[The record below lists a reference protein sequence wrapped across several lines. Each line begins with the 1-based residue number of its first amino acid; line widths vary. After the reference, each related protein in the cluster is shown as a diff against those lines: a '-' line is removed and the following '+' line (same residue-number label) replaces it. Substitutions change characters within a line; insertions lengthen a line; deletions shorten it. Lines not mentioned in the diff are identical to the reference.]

1 MRWLPSYTTDV
12 PTDLRVI
19 ANQRTVESI
28 ECEVEKKT
36 EPPHKDEILKALCN
50 QVSALPR
57 YSKGDMKPMQNS
69 DNTIKQCLIYF
80 NGKRSSSER
89 IKESPQVISMLR
101 QRDRMFRKTGFFIKK
116 RALKERSCFTR
127 ESKASEH
134 KIGVCT
140 RVLIHNRV
148 QGRKG
153 VMTECEKTVNQYE
166 NDSYT
171 EGSEAETDKGD
182 NLDSDSHDDKNV
194 DGGWAWVVLAGST
207 VLFCVFGSTMKGFG
221 VFFNGFIDEFGA
233 SSSIT
238 AVIPGVL
245 QGTYSLFTLP
255 VLTIG
260 LRYFTTRQF
269 CIVTGLL
276 ASAAFISC
284 SFIETVHILI
294 ITNGVMIGAAFSLCH
309 GPLLYL
315 ISLYFVKRRNLAQ
328 AIVVAGFSFGG
339 FVFPPVYTYL
349 IKEYG
354 LRGGTLITGGIQLN
368 VVAIALLLRP
378 KRLKA
383 QEDVEILM
391 EDQTNDDIKKA
402 NSLYQLPTKD
412 STDKTSHQLL
422 LGNNDRERSYSE
434 SLTYPMIDN
443 VNGLKINS
451 FSSQH
456 LGVTEHSG
464 SFNKFLNQISNSNIT
479 RVLGESGVVSMSLS
493 ELRVDTFKSCDSV
506 ESNVTLNCSNR
517 LKFFVDCTVFHHWF
531 MCVFLFV
538 YCFGSIGSAYV
549 IIFIA
554 PFAKDNGVSPERV
567 ASLVSIVNACDF
579 TGRLVNG
586 LITDRKILKNHQS
599 ILITLSITTV
609 CLALSPLYT
618 EYWHFVLLAVIAG
631 FCAGGI
637 FAMTPS
643 VVADFLGI
651 DNFRSAMGILVLG
664 QGVTLGCSAPFIGYL
679 RDVTGTYIT
688 SFLFMAGCEF
698 IAVVVFTCGLLV
710 KQKSL
715 R

>member
-1 MRWLPSYTTDV
+1 
-12 PTDLRVI
+12 
-19 ANQRTVESI
+19 
-28 ECEVEKKT
+28 
-36 EPPHKDEILKALCN
+36 
-50 QVSALPR
+50 
-57 YSKGDMKPMQNS
+57 
-69 DNTIKQCLIYF
+69 
-80 NGKRSSSER
+80 
-89 IKESPQVISMLR
+89 
-101 QRDRMFRKTGFFIKK
+101 
-116 RALKERSCFTR
+116 
-127 ESKASEH
+127 
-134 KIGVCT
+134 
-140 RVLIHNRV
+140 
-148 QGRKG
+148 
-153 VMTECEKTVNQYE
+153 MTACEKTVNQYG

-171 EGSEAETDKGD
+171 EGSEAETDTGN
-182 NLDSDSHDDKNV
+182 NLGSRSHDDKNV
-194 DGGWAWVVLAGST
+194 DGGWAWVVLAGSAA
-207 VLFCVFGSTMKGFG
+207 LFCVFGSTMKGFG
-221 VFFNGFIDEFGA
+221 VFFSGFVEEFGA

-269 CIVTGLL
+269 CIVTGLM

-284 SFIETVHILI
+284 SFVETVHILI
-294 ITNGVMIGAAFSLCH
+294 ITNGVMIGTAFSLCH
-309 GPLLYL
+309 GPLMYL
-315 ISLYFVKRRNLAQ
+315 NGLYFVKRRNLAQ

-339 FVFPPVYTYL
+339 FVFPPIYTYL

-354 LRGGTLITGGIQLN
+354 LRGGAIITGGIQLN

-383 QEDVEILM
+383 TEDVEILM
-391 EDQTNDDIKKA
+391 DVQTNDDIKKTS
-402 NSLYQLPTKD
+402 SLYHLPTTN
-412 STDKTSHQLL
+412 SIDKTSNQLL
-422 LGNNDRERSYSE
+422 LVHNDRERSYSE
-434 SLTYPMIDN
+434 SLSYPVIDK

-451 FSSQH
+451 FSAQH
-456 LGVTEHSG
+456 LGEPEHSG
-464 SFNKFLNQISNSNIT
+464 SLNKFLNQISNSNIT
-479 RVLGESGVVSMSLS
+479 RVLGESDIVSMSLS
-493 ELRVDTFKSCDSV
+493 ELRVDKFRSCASV
-506 ESNVTLNCSNR
+506 ESVVTLNCANR

-531 MCVFLFV
+531 MCVYLFV

-567 ASLVSIVNACDF
+567 ASLISIVNACDF
-579 TGRLVNG
+579 TGRLMNG
-586 LITDRKILKNHQS
+586 VITDRKILKNHQS
-599 ILITLSITTV
+599 IIITLSVTTV

-698 IAVVVFTCGLLV
+698 ISVVVFTVGLLV